1 LFDLASLK
9 TRINAAYDH
18 VQSRTQSNTTNTPGL
33 SWGWGAH
40 WSGPNTAAEYNGR
53 AFNQIFDCIV
63 DSYVSGQTNSNI
75 DGDGKMPRDL
85 AKAVF
90 INAWGTDTWN
100 ADRSGDWQMA
110 NRTSDC
116 PDKDN
121 FRNIM
126 GLGNDDTWATIDQTI
141 GGDYDSY
148 PTVGLAVAMEELR
161 QADASLVPAEWSS
174 GTGWSISQLKTY
186 LNSTLSTAWTA
197 KAQAY
202 DDYQRGV
209 TSSTDVLAS
218 STGTTA
224 QQAAYKQLQAEFEKV
239 KAASGESGLIAR
251 LLQGAGQSTGKVI
264 GGASTDSTTQVS
276 FTRAQLQEIA
286 AALGSVRE
294 RSLKDNEQDQIKMQK
309 LNGLL
314 TQNIEAM
321 SALVKAFEQL
331 TQSLVQSLKR

>member
-1 LFDLASLK
+1 
-9 TRINAAYDH
+9 
-18 VQSRTQSNTTNTPGL
+18 
-33 SWGWGAH
+33 
-40 WSGPNTAAEYNGR
+40 
-53 AFNQIFDCIV
+53 
-63 DSYVSGQTNSNI
+63 
-75 DGDGKMPRDL
+75 
-85 AKAVF
+85 
-90 INAWGTDTWN
+90 
-100 ADRSGDWQMA
+100 
-110 NRTSDC
+110 
-116 PDKDN
+116 
-121 FRNIM
+121 
-126 GLGNDDTWATIDQTI
+126 
-141 GGDYDSY
+141 
-148 PTVGLAVAMEELR
+148 
-161 QADASLVPAEWSS
+161 
-174 GTGWSISQLKTY
+174 
-186 LNSTLSTAWTA
+186 LSTAWTA